1 MKDIEKIKI
10 SATSSIEQALK
21 VIDAGGVK
29 IALVVDNDNKLLGT
43 LGDGDIRRGLLRK
56 IKLSDTIENV
66 YYKKPIIA
74 KRGSS
79 KESLLNLC
87 SINEVSQLPIID
99 INGKVIDLF
108 IIDEELIKKQHE
120 NHVVLMVG
128 GLGARLKPLTENIP
142 KPMLNVGGQPI
153 LKTIVKGFVDNGF
166 TNITMCLGYMS
177 NVIEDYF
184 KDGSDFGANI
194 KYIVEERRMGTAG
207 AISLIKEKIDKPF
220 FVMNGDLIT
229 NINYEQMLDF
239 HEEQNSKA
247 TMCVREYDIQVP
259 YGVVNVIN
267 EDIVSIEE
275 KPIHSFF
282 INAGIYLLDPE
293 CINLIPKDEFYD
305 MPSLFEKMI
314 LTDKKTIS
322 FPLKE
327 YWLDIGRVSD
337 YERANLEYKGIF

>member
-108 IIDEELIKKQHE
+108 TIDEELIKKQHE

-153 LKTIVKGFVDNGF
+153 LKTILKGFVDNGF

-207 AISLIKEKIDKPF
+207 ALSLIKEKIDKPF

-282 INAGIYLLDPE
+282 INAGVYLLDPE

-327 YWLDIGRVSD
+327 YWLDIGRMSD

>member
-56 IKLSDTIENV
+56 IKLSDTIENI

-108 IIDEELIKKQHE
+108 TIDEELIKKQHE

-207 AISLIKEKIDKPF
+207 ALSLIKEKIDKPF

-282 INAGIYLLDPE
+282 INAGVYLLDPE

-327 YWLDIGRVSD
+327 YWLDIGRMSD

>member
-56 IKLSDTIENV
+56 IKLSDTIENI

-108 IIDEELIKKQHE
+108 TIDEELIKKQHE

-207 AISLIKEKIDKPF
+207 ALSLIKEKIDKPF

-282 INAGIYLLDPE
+282 INAGVYLLDPE

-327 YWLDIGRVSD
+327 YWLDIGRISD

>member
-1 MKDIEKIKI
+1 
-10 SATSSIEQALK
+10 
-21 VIDAGGVK
+21 
-29 IALVVDNDNKLLGT
+29 
-43 LGDGDIRRGLLRK
+43 
-56 IKLSDTIENV
+56 
-66 YYKKPIIA
+66 
-74 KRGSS
+74 
-79 KESLLNLC
+79 
-87 SINEVSQLPIID
+87 
-99 INGKVIDLF
+99 
-108 IIDEELIKKQHE
+108 
-120 NHVVLMVG
+120 
-128 GLGARLKPLTENIP
+128 
-142 KPMLNVGGQPI
+142 
-153 LKTIVKGFVDNGF
+153 
-166 TNITMCLGYMS
+166 
-177 NVIEDYF
+177 
-184 KDGSDFGANI
+184 
-194 KYIVEERRMGTAG
+194 MGTAG

-282 INAGIYLLDPE
+282 INAGVYLLDPE

-327 YWLDIGRVSD
+327 YWLDIGRISD

>member
-108 IIDEELIKKQHE
+108 TIDEELIKKQHE

-207 AISLIKEKIDKPF
+207 ALSLIKEKIDKPF

-282 INAGIYLLDPE
+282 INAGVYLLDPE